1 MAAWVRTDKLRRMD
15 PTPQPNPLESR
26 LRPGP
31 APWQRAW
38 YEVIFEA
45 ETPAGKAFDV
55 VLLVAIVLSIAA
67 VMLESVDQIQAQPA
81 WASTLAGVE
90 WVITLLFS
98 LEFIARLA
106 CVDRPMRYAFSFFG
120 LVDIVSILPSYLALV
135 FTGTHALATVR
146 TLRLLRVFRV
156 LKMGRHLKE
165 ANSLLSA
172 LRNTWPRITV
182 FLTVIFCS
190 ITILGTVMY
199 LIEQNQDSGFD
210 DIPTSVYWAIVTM
223 TTVGYG
229 DIAPASA
236 LGKFAAALI
245 MLFGY
250 AIIIVPIGI
259 FSAEVRSNIQPRGY
273 ACRACGRIGDAVDA
287 SFCAGCGER
296 LTPGGPDDSA
306 ATKASDA

>member
-1 MAAWVRTDKLRRMD
+1 MHD
-15 PTPQPNPLESR
+15 PKPTSPAETR

-31 APWQRAW
+31 AAWQRAW

-55 VLLVAIVLSIAA
+55 FLLLAIVLSIVA
-67 VMLESVDQIQAQPA
+67 VMLESVRHYQEQPA
-81 WASTLAGVE
+81 WAATLAGIE
-90 WVITLLFS
+90 WGITLLFS
-98 LEFIARLA
+98 LEFLARLA
-106 CVDRPMRYAFSFFG
+106 CVSRPSRYVFSFFG
-120 LVDIVSILPSYLALV
+120 LVDIVSILPSYLAMF

-165 ANSLLSA
+165 ANTLMTA
-172 LRNTWPRITV
+172 LRHTWPRITV

-199 LIEQNQDSGFD
+199 LIEQDQGSGFD

-229 DIAPASA
+229 DIAPATA
-236 LGKFAAALI
+236 LGKFAAAVT

-259 FSAEVRSNIQPRGY
+259 FSAEVMNRKPSRGSP
-273 ACRACGRIGDAVDA
+273 CDACGRDGHAEDAGY
-287 SFCAGCGER
+287 CAGCGHQ
-296 LTPGGPDDSA
+296 LTRDRPNRSTPADPA
-306 ATKASDA
+306 EA